1 MPMRIAHLNLARGY
15 RGGERQTELLIRGL
29 SRDIQQILV
38 ARRDGQLASRLADMP
53 GVQIRLGSG
62 NLLSAAWRARGAD
75 IVHAHEGRAVYAAY
89 LWHLV
94 CGRPFIV
101 TRRVNNPLGRGL
113 LTRRA
118 YRGAAF
124 VACVSAQIAKI
135 MAGYD
140 RAIASRVIYSVGSGL
155 RADTHNVLRLRAAH
169 RGQFLVG
176 HVGALDNAQKGQ
188 EHIIA
193 AARKLAETHPDIHFF
208 LVGGGDDEAMLKNL
222 AKDLNN
228 VTFTGFVHNV
238 GDYLS
243 IFDIFIL
250 PSNREGLGSILTDA
264 MQFGLPVVAAAV
276 GGVPE
281 IVRDGENGF
290 LIDPARPDQL
300 MDAILR
306 LHGDAGLRSKF
317 GNRGRE
323 IASDFTPDR
332 MARQYLKL
340 YQSVLDQAQ
349 S

>member
-1 MPMRIAHLNLARGY
+1 MRIAHLNLARGY

-29 SRDIQQILV
+29 SSDIQQILV

-53 GVQIRLGSG
+53 GVQIRPNSG

-75 IVHAHEGRAVYAAY
+75 IVHAHEGHAVYGAY

-94 CGRPFIV
+94 CGGPFVV
-101 TRRVNNPLGRGL
+101 TRRVTNPLGTGF

-118 YRGAAF
+118 YRSAAV

-135 MAGYD
+135 MADYD
-140 RAIASRVIYSVGSGL
+140 RAITRQVICSVGSGL
-155 RADTHNVLRLRAAH
+155 YADANNVLRLRAAH

-188 EHIIA
+188 DHIITV
-193 AARKLAETHPDIHFF
+193 ARQLAETHPDIRFV
-208 LVGGGDDEAMLKNL
+208 LVGCGDDETMLKNL

-228 VTFTGFVHNV
+228 LTFTGFVDNV

-243 IFDIFIL
+243 LFDIFIL

-281 IVRDGENGF
+281 IIRDGENGF

-300 MDAILR
+300 KDAILR
-306 LHGDAGLRSKF
+306 LYGDAGLRSKF
-317 GNRGRE
+317 GDRGRE
-323 IASDFTPDR
+323 IGSDFTPDS

-340 YQSVLDQAQ
+340 YQSILDEAQ